1 MAAPAPLQILRARQ
15 NGIKLPV
22 RAWRE
27 ARRAGIEFA
36 ALCAFLEKESSGGE
50 NVFGHDDSV
59 FSGAG
64 TVTKDKYAAY
74 KQERDALLPDGPRRM
89 QGVGPMQLT
98 WWEFQ
103 DRADE
108 LGGCWKPGVNVR
120 AGCEVIAGLRR
131 QGLGWWH
138 VAKRYNGA
146 DAYANDFLEKLGKW
160 RAVLGAPERS
170 EPDEGAPSDQ
180 TRSATP
186 PTPDSEAQ

>member
-1 MAAPAPLQILRARQ
+1 VKIPL
-15 NGIKLPV
+15 

-36 ALCAFLEKESSGGE
+36 ALCAFLEKESSGGD
-50 NVFGHDDSV
+50 NVFGHDTSV

-64 TVTKDKYAAY
+64 RVTKAKYLAY
-74 KQERDALLPDGPRRM
+74 KQARDALLPGGPRRM

-108 LGGCWKPGVNVR
+108 LGGCWKPRVNVR
-120 AGCEVIAGLRR
+120 TACEVIAGLRQ

-146 DAYANDFLEKLGKW
+146 DKYANDFLEKLARW
-160 RAVLGAPERS
+160 RRIF
-170 EPDEGAPSDQ
+170 
-180 TRSATP
+180 T
-186 PTPDSEAQ
+186 

>member
-1 MAAPAPLQILRARQ
+1 MAAPAPLQTLRARL
-15 NGIKLPV
+15 NGVKIRV

-27 ARRAGIEFA
+27 ARRARIELA

-50 NVFGHDDSV
+50 NVFRHDISV

-64 TVTKDKYAAY
+64 GVTKPKYLAY
-74 KQERDALLPDGPRRM
+74 KRERDALLPNGPRRM

-108 LGGCWKPGVNVR
+108 LGGCWRPGVNVR
-120 AGCEVIAGLRR
+120 AGCEVIADLRR

-138 VAKRYNGA
+138 VAKRYNGT
-146 DAYANDFLEKLGKW
+146 DAYANDFVEKLRKW
-160 RAVLGAPERS
+160 RRRFE
-170 EPDEGAPSDQ
+170 
-180 TRSATP
+180 
-186 PTPDSEAQ
+186 